1 MKSALKRVVL
11 IGMAAAMLALS
22 LFQVAGAIGTHTGN
36 SNGCAGW
43 GLTYIISSDYSY
55 TKTDATFDSGCANS
69 YSVGYFW
76 DGSVYAQ
83 SGPGWVTGSVALSEW
98 FEDVAGYS
106 GTGVYGY
113 HRFCSS
119 GQSCTGGTWIT
130 TAP

>member
-1 MKSALKRVVL
+1 MKAALKRVVL

-22 LFQVAGAIGTHTGN
+22 IFQVAGAIGTHTGN

-43 GLTYIISSDYSY
+43 GLTYIISFGLQLHQDRRDVRQRLRELLFGGLLLGWLSVRSVWPGLGNW
-55 TKTDATFDSGCANS
+55 KCGPLRVVRGC
-69 YSVGYFW
+69 
-76 DGSVYAQ
+76 
-83 SGPGWVTGSVALSEW
+83 GWLLW
-98 FEDVAGYS
+98 H
-106 GTGVYGY
+106 GTGY